1 MLTAYEI
8 PGTQFSLPATTAI
21 GRYRFVSID
30 AEGKTI
36 QATASTDVIGVSR
49 NEIDPVKYPDAQ
61 VVDIADGIMM
71 VEAAGKI
78 ACGAKV
84 ASDKNGKAV
93 EATDVSVGI
102 AFSSAATAGTLVA
115 VKLGYASPVGIDGI
129 DGIDGINGTDGIDGK
144 TMQTILYTAA
154 DLEAGADLT
163 DIPVGLSVGAGN
175 IVEASVISMGAA
187 DGIDADNTSVFK
199 LSIGETDVAGKTFD
213 DKEGFPAAG
222 TGAALAIDEA
232 AIDSGDILLLSV
244 TNGTAVNLP
253 IFMVQVVVELN

>member
-30 AEGKTI
+30 ADGKAI
-36 QATASTDVIGVSR
+36 QATASTNVIGVSR
-49 NEIDPVKYPDAQ
+49 NEIDPVKYPDNQ
-61 VVDIADGIMM
+61 VVDISDGIMM
-71 VEAAGKI
+71 VEAGDAI
-78 ACGAKV
+78 ECGAKV
-84 ASDKNGKAV
+84 ASDANGKAV

-129 DGIDGINGTDGIDGK
+129 DGIDGK
-144 TMQTILYTAA
+144 TLQTVLYTS
-154 DLEAGADLT
+154 ADLT
-163 DIPVGLSVGAGN
+163 ADADLTNVPIGMSVGAGT
-175 IVEASVISMGAA
+175 IVEATIISMGAA
-187 DGIDADNTSVFK
+187 EGIDADNTSVFK
-199 LSIGETDVAGKTFD
+199 LSIGETEIAAKTFND
-213 DKEGFPAAG
+213 SEGFPAAG
-222 TGAALAIDEA
+222 VGASFAIDKA

-253 IFMVQVVVELN
+253 VFMVQVVVELN

>member
-30 AEGKTI
+30 AEGKAI

-49 NEIDPVKYPDAQ
+49 NEIDPVRYPDTQ

-71 VEAAGKI
+71 VEAAGEI

-84 ASDKNGKAV
+84 ASDANGKVV

-102 AFSSAATAGTLVA
+102 AFSSAASAGTLVA
-115 VKLGYASPVGIDGI
+115 VKLGYASPVGIDG
-129 DGIDGINGTDGIDGK
+129 TDGIDGK
-144 TMQTILYTAA
+144 TLQTVLYTSA

-163 DIPVGLSVGAGN
+163 NVPIGMSVGAGT
-175 IVEASVISMGAA
+175 IVEATIISTGAA
-187 DGIDADNTSVFK
+187 SGIDADNTSVFK
-199 LSIGETDVAGKTFD
+199 LSIGETEIAAKTFND
-213 DKEGFPAAG
+213 SEGFPAAG
-222 TGAALAIDEA
+222 VGASFAIDKA